1 MSITLKLTSLLPA
14 AQEETPAT
22 EESADA
28 HGAEETAPEEPVVAE
43 TSAPAV
49 PPKDTAP
56 KNKETNVVD
65 QIKRHSLVSKW
76 FGKKEKATVHEEAP
90 SASTTSDAAP
100 VIPEPAATEPITTD
114 DTPAEEPSNDVTGK
128 WKKEYQSSSHSHVHS
143 V

>member
-1 MSITLKLTSLLPA
+1 MSITLELTSLLPA
-14 AQEETPAT
+14 AHEETPA

-28 HGAEETAPEEPVVAE
+28 HAAEEAAPEEPVVAE

-65 QIKRHSLVSKW
+65 QIKRHSLDSKW
-76 FGKKEKATVHEEAP
+76 FGKKEKASAHEENP
-90 SASTTSDAAP
+90 SASTRSDYAP
-100 VIPEPAATEPITTD
+100 VIPEPAAIEPITTD

-128 WKKEYQSSSHSHVHS
+128 WKKEYQSSSQSHVHS

>member
-1 MSITLKLTSLLPA
+1 MKLTSLVPVLTVP
-14 AQEETPAT
+14 EETPVT
-22 EESADA
+22 EESANA
-28 HGAEETAPEEPVVAE
+28 PAAEETAPEEPVVAE

-76 FGKKEKATVHEEAP
+76 FGKKEKATSPTHEEAP
-90 SASTTSDAAP
+90 SASATSDTAP

-114 DTPAEEPSNDVTGK
+114 DTPAPAEELSNDVTGK
-128 WKKEYQSSSHSHVHS
+128 WKKE
-143 V
+143 